1 MIQFQLNSGMSSRF
15 LIYICFLTFTGLVI
29 AAPSVVKTQR
39 LGGLLIEKTF
49 ISPATAIAVNQSRI
63 SAELSARIT
72 QIKVQVGDVVNAGDL
87 LVKLDCRNYAN
98 ALASVKAQTQS
109 LQTQMNLAQ
118 QQLKRAQ
125 TLQQAGNM
133 SADILDQ
140 RVAGVDIAR
149 ANLKGRLAAVADA
162 KLAIQRCSIRS
173 PYRAEITNR
182 LVGEGT
188 LATPG
193 LPLVEIVG
201 LDNVELSAQI
211 PVDLAE
217 SVVRSRSLVFV
228 TNGQR
233 LKASIRNLSR
243 VTNAASGNREMRL
256 TTNQNLAP
264 GTSGRLEWYSAPM
277 LPASLLTRRE
287 DMLGVLIVDTST
299 GETKAKFVELKS
311 ALEGRPA
318 PIDLPVDSEVIV
330 EGRHQLSSGDEI
342 KRVNEP

>member
-1 MIQFQLNSGMSSRF
+1 MQFQFNNGMSLR
-15 LIYICFLTFTGLVI
+15 LLKYICFLAFAGQVI

-39 LGGLLIEKTF
+39 LGELLIEKAF
-49 ISPATAIAVNQSRI
+49 ASPATAIAVNQSRI

-87 LVKLDCRNYAN
+87 LVRLDCRNYAN
-98 ALASVKAQTQS
+98 ALASTEAQTQS
-109 LQTQMNLAQ
+109 LEAQVSLAQ
-118 QQLKRAQ
+118 QQLERVE

-140 RVAGVDIAR
+140 RVADVDIAR
-149 ANLKGRLAAVADA
+149 ANLKGRLAAGADA
-162 KLAIQRCSIRS
+162 KLAIQRCSIRA
-173 PYRAEITNR
+173 PYRAEIINR
-182 LVGEGT
+182 LVGEGA

-193 LPLVEIVG
+193 LPLLEIVG

-217 SVVRSRSLVFV
+217 SVVQSKSLIFI

-233 LKASIRNLSR
+233 LKASIRNLSL
-243 VTNAASGNREMRL
+243 VTNATSGNREMRL
-256 TTNQNLAP
+256 TTEQDLAP
-264 GTSGRLEWYSAPM
+264 GTSGRLEWYSSPM

-287 DMLGVLIVDTST
+287 NVLGILIVDASN
-299 GETKAKFVELKS
+299 GETKATFVELES

-318 PIDLPVDSEVIV
+318 PTDLPVDTKVIV

-342 KRVNEP
+342 KLVN

>member
-1 MIQFQLNSGMSSRF
+1 LLIQFQFNGGMSTRH
-15 LIYICFLTFTGLVI
+15 LIYICFLGFASQVI

-39 LGGLLIEKTF
+39 LGELLIEKTF
-49 ISPATAIAVNQSRI
+49 ASPATAVAVNQSKI

-72 QIKVQVGDVVNAGDL
+72 QIKVKVGDVVNTGDL
-87 LVKLDCRNYAN
+87 LVRLDCRNYTN
-98 ALASVKAQTQS
+98 ALASTEAQTQS
-109 LQTQMNLAQ
+109 LQAQVSLAQ
-118 QQLKRAQ
+118 KQLERVE
-125 TLQQAGNM
+125 TLQQAGSM

-140 RVAGVDIAR
+140 RVADVEIAR
-149 ANLKGRLAAVADA
+149 ANLKGRLAGGSDA

-182 LVGEGT
+182 LVSEGAF
-188 LATPG
+188 ATPG
-193 LPLVEIVG
+193 LPLLEIVG

-211 PVDLAE
+211 PVDLAG
-217 SVVRSRSLVFV
+217 SVAQSKSLVFI

-233 LKASIRNLSR
+233 LKASIRNLSL

-256 TTNQNLAP
+256 TTELNLAP

-287 DMLGVLIVDTST
+287 NVLGVLIVDASN
-299 GETKAKFVELKS
+299 GETKAAFVELES
-311 ALEGRPA
+311 AREGRPA
-318 PIDLPVDSEVIV
+318 PTDLPVDTEVIV

-342 KRVNEP
+342 KLVN

>member
-1 MIQFQLNSGMSSRF
+1 MSSRF
-15 LIYICFLTFTGLVI
+15 LYTICFLVFANLVI
-29 AAPSVVKTQR
+29 AAPSVVKTQA
-39 LGGLLIEKTF
+39 LGDLLIEKTF
-49 ISPATAIAVNQSRI
+49 TSPATAIAVNQSRI

-72 QIKVQVGDVVNAGDL
+72 QIKVQVGDVVSPGDL
-87 LVKLDCRNYAN
+87 LVKLDCRNYSN
-98 ALASVKAQTQS
+98 ALASAEALAQS
-109 LQTQMNLAQ
+109 LSAQMKLAQ
-118 QQLKRAQ
+118 QQLNRAQ
-125 TLQQAGNM
+125 ALQQAGNM

-140 RVAGVDIAR
+140 RIAEVEIAQ
-149 ANLKGRLAAVADA
+149 ANLKGSLAAVADT

-201 LDNVELSAQI
+201 LDNVELAAQI

-217 SVVRSRSLVFV
+217 SVARSRSIDFV
-228 TNGQR
+228 TNGKR
-233 LKASIRNLSR
+233 LNASIRNLSV
-243 VTNAASGNREMRL
+243 VTNSASGNREMRL
-256 TTNQNLAP
+256 ITNPILAP

-287 DMLGVLIVDTST
+287 GVLGVFIVDDSS
-299 GETKAKFVELKS
+299 GDSKAIFVELKS

-318 PIDLPVDSEVIV
+318 AIDLPADTRVIV
-330 EGRHQLSSGDEI
+330 EGRHQLSPNEEI
-342 KRVNEP
+342 KLVNDI

>member
-1 MIQFQLNSGMSSRF
+1 MPSRF
-15 LIYICFLTFTGLVI
+15 LYTICLLAFTNLVI
-29 AAPSVVKTQR
+29 AAPSVVKTQA
-39 LGGLLIEKTF
+39 LSDLLIEKTF
-49 ISPATAIAVNQSRI
+49 TSPTTAIAVNQSRI

-72 QIKVQVGDVVNAGDL
+72 QINVQVGDIVNAGDL
-87 LVKLDCRNYAN
+87 LAKLDCRNYDN
-98 ALASVKAQTQS
+98 ALANAEAQAQS
-109 LQTQMNLAQ
+109 LQTQVKLTQ

-125 TLQQAGNM
+125 ALQIAGNM

-140 RVAGVDIAR
+140 RVADVDIAR
-149 ANLKGRLAAVADA
+149 ANLKGRLAALADA

-173 PYRAEITNR
+173 PYHAEITSR

-201 LDNVELSAQI
+201 LDNVELAAQI

-217 SVVRSRSLVFV
+217 SVARSRSIVFV
-228 TNGQR
+228 TNGKR
-233 LKASIRNLSR
+233 LNASIRNLSL

-264 GTSGRLEWYSAPM
+264 GTSGRLEWYSSPM

-287 DMLGVLIVDTST
+287 GVLGVLIVDASS
-299 GETKAKFVELKS
+299 GETKATFVELKS

-318 PIDLPVDSEVIV
+318 PIDLPVDTQVIV
-330 EGRHQLSSGDEI
+330 EGRHQLSPGDAI
-342 KRVNEP
+342 KLANDI